1 MRVLKPIYTDKVTIL
16 FGINNSLVITEEGFK
31 CSEEMAEKIL
41 RKYSSVVFEVKSES
55 KPEEP
60 KKKKKIL
67 IEVPEKEAEP
77 IKEENVIIEENN
89 VFEVGELVETADDTI
104 KDEETIIIEEKKDKK
119 KKRRRK

>member
-55 KPEEP
+55 KPEES

>member
-77 IKEENVIIEENN
+77 IKEENIIIEENN